1 VDTATN
7 AATFSPTR
15 TTRDWLKVA
24 SIILTCIGIFI
35 AGYVV
40 VTEILNIETI
50 CPKTSTISCDV
61 VQHSVY
67 SKVGPIPVAFLGLGG
82 YVLILL
88 VLLLETHIPFL
99 AARGKMIVFGLTLFG
114 VLFSGYLTSI
124 EAFVL
129 HTWCLWCVASA
140 ITMTL
145 LFIVSFARLWRSM
158 SVVPLDD
165 EE

>member
-1 VDTATN
+1 MNTAT
-7 AATFSPTR
+7 ATFSPAR

-24 SIILTCIGIFI
+24 SIVLTCIGIFI
-35 AGYVV
+35 SGYVV
-40 VTEILNIETI
+40 VTEILNTETL
-50 CPKTSTISCDV
+50 CPKTSTINCDV

-67 SKVGPIPVAFLGLGG
+67 SKIGPIPVAYLGLGG

-88 VLLLETHIPFL
+88 VLLLETRIPFL

-114 VLFSGYLTSI
+114 ILFSGYLTAV
-124 EAFVL
+124 EAFLL

-145 LFIVSFARLWRSM
+145 LFIASFARLWRSM
-158 SVVPLDD
+158 SVLPLED